1 MKSNFLADPRQQ
13 TSNVKMINFCENEK
27 KRQMAKAI
35 LHQLLQSYSN
45 EIETDPSYRIGLSGP
60 PGAGKSTF
68 IENMGPDSQKTKRQK
83 LPIEVLPTKVRC
95 VFPIVIV
102 PILPQAKFGPN
113 DHREDVPHF
122 RWR

>member
-1 MKSNFLADPRQQ
+1 
-13 TSNVKMINFCENEK
+13 
-27 KRQMAKAI
+27 MAKAI

-83 LPIEVLPTKVRC
+83 LSMKVLATR
-95 VFPIVIV
+95 
-102 PILPQAKFGPN
+102 
-113 DHREDVPHF
+113 R
-122 RWR
+122 R

>member
-1 MKSNFLADPRQQ
+1 MKSNFLADSRQ
-13 TSNVKMINFCENEK
+13 TSNVKMIKFCENEK

-68 IENMGPDSQKTKRQK
+68 IENMGPDSQKNLTT
-83 LPIEVLPTKVRC
+83 ET
-95 VFPIVIV
+95 FNES
-102 PILPQAKFGPN
+102 FG
-113 DHREDVPHF
+113 H
-122 RWR
+122 

>member
-1 MKSNFLADPRQQ
+1 MGFWKETELHFLNQSLLSNLKIIIRKIFKILKSNFLADPRQ
-13 TSNVKMINFCENEK
+13 TSNVKIIKFCENEK

-83 LPIEVLPTKVRC
+83 LSMKVLAT
-95 VFPIVIV
+95 
-102 PILPQAKFGPN
+102 
-113 DHREDVPHF
+113 